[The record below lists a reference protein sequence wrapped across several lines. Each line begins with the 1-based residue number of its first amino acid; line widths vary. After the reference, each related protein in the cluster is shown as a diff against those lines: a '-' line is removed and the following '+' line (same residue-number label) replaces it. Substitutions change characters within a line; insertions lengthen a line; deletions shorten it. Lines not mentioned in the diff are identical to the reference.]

1 MAKSLIAAII
11 GLTVAFV
18 INKLL
23 EQRKLTDSMDRHVRP
38 EGMQIN

>member
-1 MAKSLIAAII
+1 MVRFSKQDKDFYGGNQMAKSLIAAII

-23 EQRKLTDSMDRHVRP
+23 EQRK
-38 EGMQIN
+38 

>member
-1 MAKSLIAAII
+1 MIRFPKQDKGFYGGYRMAKSLIAAII

-23 EQRKLTDSMDRHVRP
+23 EQRK
-38 EGMQIN
+38 